1 MHDKTPYLL
10 FASAAALS
18 LALSQAAMAQTS
30 TTPAA
35 QAPAVVA
42 PPAPAVAAPAPAAP
56 AAAAATPAP
65 VAPAPEA
72 AAPSPAPVAA
82 TEAPAGATAAA
93 AHADAAAKRM
103 EERRAEMMAKRKQR
117 YEELRKRA
125 ETAGLNLPE
134 APPWDEA
141 GFTPPEMPEMP
152 EMPAWAS
159 PPGMEGMDQEWMA
172 RHEQAMQAMRERA
185 KQRASAEGP
194 DQAPWNME
202 TAEEHRAHM
211 EKMRNA
217 TPEERAA
224 LRDQHWA
231 EMRERAAAKGITMP
245 ETPPWKEAEQRRE
258 ARRAQWESYRKIV
271 DQMSAEQREAAEAM
285 FGQPPMPPWA
295 GHEPAHA
302 THGSRH
308 EPAHALWSGFWRP
321 TGQALPAR
329 QPRIWWPR
337 LPRPRPALVRRLSR
351 PNASAHDD
359 AQQRL
364 QPLVASG

>member
-18 LALSQAAMAQTS
+18 LALSQTATAQTS
-30 TTPAA
+30 TAPAA
-35 QAPAVVA
+35 QAPVVVA
-42 PPAPAVAAPAPAAP
+42 PPAPLAANPAPAAP
-56 AAAAATPAP
+56 AAAPAP
-65 VAPAPEA
+65 VQPAPAA

-82 TEAPAGATAAA
+82 TVAPAGAEGAPSATAA

-134 APPWDEA
+134 SPPWDEA

-159 PPGMEGMDQEWMA
+159 PSGMEGMDQEWMA
-172 RHEQAMQAMRERA
+172 RREQAMQAMQAMRERA

-194 DQAPWNME
+194 DQAPWNLE
-202 TAEEHRAHM
+202 TAEERRAQM

-231 EMRERAAAKGITMP
+231 EMRERAATQGITMP
-245 ETPPWKEAEQRRE
+245 ETSPWKEAEQRRE
-258 ARRAQWESYRKIV
+258 ARKAQWENYRKII
-271 DQMSAEQREAAEAM
+271 DQMSAEEREAAEAM
-285 FGQPPMPPWA
+285 FGQPPMPPMDREMSPPMPYGQDFGA
-295 GHEPAHA
+295 PPARPYPP
-302 THGSRH
+302 TNPGFGG
-308 EPAHALWSGFWRP
+308 PGYQGQGQTMPWSG
-321 TGQALPAR
+321 GYPA
-329 QPRIWWPR
+329 QM
-337 LPRPRPALVRRLSR
+337 PAPMMM
-351 PNASAHDD
+351 PN
-359 AQQRL
+359 
-364 QPLVASG
+364 SGYNRW

>member
-30 TTPAA
+30 TTPAGQDA
-35 QAPAVVA
+35 AVVA
-42 PPAPAVAAPAPAAP
+42 PPAPAAAATAPAPVP
-56 AAAAATPAP
+56 
-65 VAPAPEA
+65 PAPEA

-82 TEAPAGATAAA
+82 TEAPAGAAGAPGASAAA

-134 APPWDEA
+134 SPPWDEA

-159 PPGMEGMDQEWMA
+159 PSGMEGMDQEWMA
-172 RHEQAMQAMRERA
+172 RREQAMQAMRERA

-194 DQAPWNME
+194 DQAPWNLE
-202 TAEEHRAHM
+202 TAEERRAQM

-231 EMRERAAAKGITMP
+231 EMRERAATQGITMP

-258 ARRAQWESYRKIV
+258 ARKAKWENYRKIV
-271 DQMSAEQREAAEAM
+271 DQMSAEEREAAEAM
-285 FGQPPMPPWA
+285 FGQPPMPPCPCPPWA
-295 GHEPAHA
+295 GK
-302 THGSRH
+302 
-308 EPAHALWSGFWRP
+308 
-321 TGQALPAR
+321 
-329 QPRIWWPR
+329 
-337 LPRPRPALVRRLSR
+337 
-351 PNASAHDD
+351 
-359 AQQRL
+359 
-364 QPLVASG
+364 

>member
-1 MHDKTPYLL
+1 VPIPVGSVGRPALPKSQEELTHARQDPL
-10 FASAAALS
+10 SAVRLGRGPELGPEPGGHGAEP
-18 LALSQAAMAQTS
+18 
-30 TTPAA
+30 PAA

-42 PPAPAVAAPAPAAP
+42 PPAPLVAEAPPAAP
-56 AAAAATPAP
+56 AAAPAP
-65 VAPAPEA
+65 VAPAPAAA

-82 TEAPAGATAAA
+82 TEAPAGAEAARAAAA

-125 ETAGLNLPE
+125 ETAGLSLPE
-134 APPWDEA
+134 SPPWDEA

-159 PPGMEGMDQEWMA
+159 PPGMEGLDQEWMA

-258 ARRAQWESYRKIV
+258 ARKAQWESYRKII
-271 DQMSAEQREAAEAM
+271 DQMTAEQRQAAEAI
-285 FGQPPMPPWA
+285 FGQPPMPPMPPI
-295 GHEPAHA
+295 G
-302 THGSRH
+302 T
-308 EPAHALWSGFWRP
+308 
-321 TGQALPAR
+321 
-329 QPRIWWPR
+329 
-337 LPRPRPALVRRLSR
+337 
-351 PNASAHDD
+351 
-359 AQQRL
+359 
-364 QPLVASG
+364 

>member
-18 LALSQAAMAQTS
+18 LALSQAAMAQTA
-30 TTPAA
+30 PAA

-42 PPAPAVAAPAPAAP
+42 PPAPLVAEAPPAAP
-56 AAAAATPAP
+56 AAAPAP
-65 VAPAPEA
+65 VPPAPAAA

-82 TEAPAGATAAA
+82 AEAPAGAEAARAAAA

-103 EERRAEMMAKRKQR
+103 EERRAEMLAKRKQR

-125 ETAGLNLPE
+125 EAAGLNLPE
-134 APPWDEA
+134 SPPWDEA

-152 EMPAWAS
+152 EMPAWANPS
-159 PPGMEGMDQEWMA
+159 GMEGLDKEWMD
-172 RHEQAMQAMRERA
+172 RHEKAMQAMRERA

-202 TAEEHRAHM
+202 TAEEHRAQM

-231 EMRERAAAKGITMP
+231 EMRERAAAQGITMP

-258 ARRAQWESYRKIV
+258 ARKAQWESYRKII
-271 DQMSAEQREAAEAM
+271 DQMTEEQRQAAEAI
-285 FGQPPMPPWA
+285 FGQPPMPPMGRDMNPPMPYGQDFGA
-295 GHEPAHA
+295 PPA
-302 THGSRH
+302 RPYP
-308 EPAHALWSGFWRP
+308 PANPGFGGPGYQGPGQPMPWSG
-321 TGQALPAR
+321 GYPA
-329 QPRIWWPR
+329 QM
-337 LPRPRPALVRRLSR
+337 PAPMMM
-351 PNASAHDD
+351 PN
-359 AQQRL
+359 
-364 QPLVASG
+364 SGYNRW